1 MNEEEKVVT
10 PESEPAEE
18 VKEELKEETA
28 ETAAEEAPKAD
39 EVPAEP
45 QEDYKDKW
53 LRVTAEYQNYRT
65 RTQKE
70 KADIYA
76 NANESFVKELLEV
89 IDNFERAMEQKPEGD
104 KFAEGIELIYK
115 QFLTILEKEH
125 VKEIPALGENFDP
138 TVHMA
143 VQMMEVE
150 GLDSDKVAI
159 VIKKGYTLNDKVIRP
174 AMVVVSQ

>member
-1 MNEEEKVVT
+1 MSEEEKVT
-10 PESEPAEE
+10 CEEQQAEPETEN
-18 VKEELKEETA
+18 KEEPKEPECA
-28 ETAAEEAPKAD
+28 EAAPQEAAPEAPA
-39 EVPAEP
+39 

-76 NANESFVKELLEV
+76 NANEAFVKELLEV
-89 IDNFERAMEQKPEGD
+89 VDNFERAMEQKPEGD

-115 QFLTILEKEH
+115 QLLTILEKEH
-125 VKEIPALGENFDP
+125 VKEIPALGEDFNP